1 MSKRCHSLEPQPPP
15 PKRHR
20 ADSGARDYISSLSD
34 EILLH
39 ILSFLPTQTLLTCQ
53 RISRRFRELAG
64 DSELWKRQ
72 YFSRWVLPRA
82 RHAQRIRQNTD
93 SSGTGY
99 SPKVS
104 QWIGHGHLAE
114 EGKVTHWKTQ
124 YKLRHNWAKGICR
137 VRELEVA
144 QPPPPPILACLSSG
158 IVFTAD
164 KLRGLRAWA
173 TKQSEKELARVPFS
187 TEGAIPTALTAS
199 QGPVSFVLEVAVGF
213 DDGRLDY
220 YQFNAVEAKF
230 TLSFTHVPPDTASIT
245 AMALSPPYLL
255 AISKHKVLSLFKL
268 PADQPRRSPPMLIAS
283 LEAGNIFAPL
293 SLSLR
298 CSDTEVVAAIAY
310 SFCHISSGWS
320 MGIQE
325 LHFTRDGDHI
335 SSRLATTVDLQH
347 SGKII
352 GSTRARLFFGPSD
365 GQLASCTI
373 HHKNPPTS
381 VSYAHPYLLTSHS
394 DNTLTMYL
402 VVSSKDKLI
411 FRSARRLWGHTSSV
425 SRVQVSE
432 RGKAVSVSSRGDD
445 IRVWEL
451 ETLIGSTSHRL
462 REENGIRI
470 HPNSNNAGGSSP
482 CESATISWSQ
492 LKTENL
498 PSDNVYKR
506 GWVGFD
512 DEQVV
517 VLRERGQGTQLLAC
531 YDFT

>member
-1 MSKRCHSLEPQPPP
+1 MKSCSISCPFC
-15 PKRHR
+15 RHR
-20 ADSGARDYISSLSD
+20 RFLLARGRRW
-34 EILLH
+34 
-39 ILSFLPTQTLLTCQ
+39 QKTCGMPACAHVS

-498 PSDNVYKR
+498 PSDNEK
-506 GWVGFD
+506 
-512 DEQVV
+512 
-517 VLRERGQGTQLLAC
+517 
-531 YDFT
+531 